1 MITPFM
7 HLATAEGDVKIRAED
22 LSLVRAADLKKF
34 RITRA
39 ELRRCF
45 AEAMELMKS
54 ATQEDWARRRPV
66 CEETSDGK
74 WEVHGPIGYN
84 TIIMARREQLSQR
97 IFSPHNETK
106 KSR

>member
-1 MITPFM
+1 M
-7 HLATAEGDVKIRAED
+7 HLGTEYGDVEIREED
-22 LSLVRAADLKKF
+22 LSLVPAAELKKF

-45 AEAMELMKS
+45 AEAMELMKG

-66 CEETSDGK
+66 CEETLDGK

-84 TIIMARREQLSQR
+84 QYTHPLMHDDYNGPQ
-97 IFSPHNETK
+97 ETA
-106 KSR
+106 